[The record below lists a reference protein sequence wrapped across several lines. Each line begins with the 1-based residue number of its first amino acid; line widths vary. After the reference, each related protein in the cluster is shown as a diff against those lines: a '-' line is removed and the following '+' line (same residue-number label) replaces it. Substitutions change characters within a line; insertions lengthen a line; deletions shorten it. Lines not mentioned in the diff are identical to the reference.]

1 MTPSR
6 SQKIFAWLAGIAAGL
21 LVLAAVF
28 YGSSKW
34 SGAVT
39 SSSPPATGTVAEAP
53 ARPLDTAPPPTP
65 AAPVGATSHLSPS
78 TSIQSVDAAVRALDW
93 GNIVFSAPDTMPLDR
108 PQTFELVLSPTL
120 SFNDLGE
127 QLGKASRSDRAAVHI
142 SPQMEATL
150 KGEDFLI
157 EALDPPVQTV
167 ASSPPTS
174 WKWQVTPTK
183 EGIQTLQLDLS
194 AHIDV
199 AGHDTPLVVKTFS
212 RDIQVTVTMGSRFW
226 HFVRTNW
233 QWLWAALGVPTA
245 AYFLRRKKN
254 A

>member
-1 MTPSR
+1 MD
-6 SQKIFAWLAGIAAGL
+6 QANGA
-21 LVLAAVF
+21 
-28 YGSSKW
+28 
-34 SGAVT
+34 GAVT
-39 SSSPPATGTVAEAP
+39 LFLAARNWDSGRSTRSSV
-53 ARPLDTAPPPTP
+53 DTAPPPVSSPPRSAQRHICHPRPRYKAWTRPFELWIGEILCSALLTP
-65 AAPVGATSHLSPS
+65 CPSIDRRHSELCSFSDPLPLRPMIWASSWERHHGPTGQSGAYFAPNELTLKRGE
-78 TSIQSVDAAVRALDW
+78 R
-93 GNIVFSAPDTMPLDR
+93 FLDR
-108 PQTFELVLSPTL
+108 G
-120 SFNDLGE
+120 LGSVRF
-127 QLGKASRSDRAAVHI
+127 KRSK
-142 SPQMEATL
+142 PL
-150 KGEDFLI
+150 
-157 EALDPPVQTV
+157 
-167 ASSPPTS
+167 PPTS

-183 EGIQTLQLDLS
+183 EGIQTLQLDSS